1 MASVQSLL
9 EAFERFVGLPW
20 KTGIAGPQKVWFCVY
35 EPRDERR
42 LMAEITNFQI
52 AAEKAKHKWAEFNPN
67 PGLAVVGGH
76 WFAGRGRFL
85 RGEHSRP
92 WYRPVSAAHVV
103 PGWLHGCM
111 GCVPAAFV
119 LSISLIGMRDWAFAA
134 LR

>member
-1 MASVQSLL
+1 MLRQKKGPRHYHAAGTSSPGTASGSKMQYTRIL
-9 EAFERFVGLPW
+9 
-20 KTGIAGPQKVWFCVY
+20 
-35 EPRDERR
+35 
-42 LMAEITNFQI
+42 
-52 AAEKAKHKWAEFNPN
+52 PN
-67 PGLAVVGGH
+67 PGLAVVGEH

>member
-1 MASVQSLL
+1 VVGGPCCYVSLFPGLVSVLAPRNGYRRRTKSLL
-9 EAFERFVGLPW
+9 MPPDRR
-20 KTGIAGPQKVWFCVY
+20 IARNRPIVNPV
-35 EPRDERR
+35 ELD
-42 LMAEITNFQI
+42 
-52 AAEKAKHKWAEFNPN
+52 PN
-67 PGLAVVGGH
+67 PGLAVVGEH